1 MHFEQ
6 ITVFK
11 SAYFFNFCIRLTIF
25 AKSFIN
31 TLIMTKQLLH
41 FFVFLIFISSIFPL
55 HSQDTFSI
63 VAVDPETG
71 EVGSA
76 GASCVVGAASIGG
89 VIIISGI
96 IPGKGAINGQAT
108 ICIPHTNL
116 NLGMAQMQNGLSPQ
130 EILDYLYQNDACQS
144 GNENNRQYGVVD
156 FDENDLPRAAA
167 FTGSSALDYAG
178 HRVGDNYAIQGNI
191 LLGPQ
196 ILDSMEAR
204 FLNTE
209 GPLAVRLMSALQG
222 ANVPGADTRCLDAGT
237 SSTSA
242 FLRVA
247 RPDDDANNLYL
258 ELNIL
263 EEPSGVE
270 PINSLQT
277 AFDVWA
283 DTALVSNTTYFDRE
297 YRGRIYPNPAKDQI
311 FIDWEGKTAEGLVA
325 YFFNPAGQS
334 ILKMP
339 IKKGVNPISLGQEVL
354 SQLIFVKIVDR
365 SGKIVFT
372 DKILLNRS

>member
-1 MHFEQ
+1 MAQ
-6 ITVFK
+6 RI
-11 SAYFFNFCIRLTIF
+11 LIF
-25 AKSFIN
+25 I
-31 TLIMTKQLLH
+31 LP
-41 FFVFLIFISSIFPL
+41 LIFISTLPL
-55 HSQDTFSI
+55 LHAQDTFSI

-130 EILDYLYQNDACQS
+130 EILDYLYQNDACQF

-156 FDENDLPRAAA
+156 FDDNDMPRAAA

-196 ILDSMEAR
+196 ILDSIEAR

-209 GPLAVRLMSALQG
+209 GPLAVKLMSAIQG

-247 RPDDDANNLYL
+247 RPGDEANNLYL

-270 PINSLQT
+270 PINSLQA
-277 AFDVWA
+277 AFDAWA
-283 DTALVSNTTYFDRE
+283 DTALVSKTTYLDKE
-297 YRGRIYPNPAKDQI
+297 YRGRFFPNPAKDQLY
-311 FIDWEGKTAEGLVA
+311 FEWEGEATEGLVA
-325 YFFNPAGQS
+325 HFYTPASQL
-334 ILKMP
+334 IYKMP
-339 IKKGVNPISLGQEVL
+339 INKGVNPISMSQEIL

-372 DKILLNRS
+372 DKILLSRS